1 MQLDIF
7 IRNIS
12 LYADALSIAIIET
25 DICTCKQG
33 GIFLKTIKNYVR
45 AQSLEEA
52 YTLNQKKANKIIGG
66 MLWLKMQGGHLQTAI
81 DLCDLNLNTIEETSE
96 EFIFG
101 TMTTL
106 RQLEQHKAFNA
117 FCQNA
122 AQKAV
127 KDIVGVQF
135 RNLANIGASLWARFG
150 FSDVLTLFLALDAEV
165 ELYKAGRIPL
175 SQFVNLPF
183 DNDILVRIMVKK
195 SNCAIAYQSVRIQR
209 TDFPVLNCA
218 VSCID
223 KKMRAVIGAR
233 PGKAMVFFDENH
245 LLDNGITEESAK
257 SFGKYVAEQV
267 TTQSNV
273 RGTREYRRQLAEVL
287 TTRCTMELRGNE
299 N

>member
-1 MQLDIF
+1 
-7 IRNIS
+7 
-12 LYADALSIAIIET
+12 
-25 DICTCKQG
+25 
-33 GIFLKTIKNYVR
+33 
-45 AQSLEEA
+45 
-52 YTLNQKKANKIIGG
+52 

-183 DNDILVRIMVKK
+183 DNDILVRIMVKNQIVRLPINPFAFSVPIFLCSIVQFPALIKNASGHWGTPRK
-195 SNCAIAYQSVRIQR
+195 SNG
-209 TDFPVLNCA
+209 FL
-218 VSCID
+218 
-223 KKMRAVIGAR
+223 
-233 PGKAMVFFDENH
+233 
-245 LLDNGITEESAK
+245 
-257 SFGKYVAEQV
+257 
-267 TTQSNV
+267 
-273 RGTREYRRQLAEVL
+273 
-287 TTRCTMELRGNE
+287 
-299 N
+299 